1 MAAVASGG
9 SGSERSRSRAAR
21 SSGALTPWRRLVR
34 VRTAVGDD
42 RKQLQPSLPP
52 SRSVTGTWVQGRRGH
67 PRCGAATP
75 CQVQPHPQKKKK
87 APTSTAVSTLP
98 SPRLSPGALLISPA
112 VARGGGWVQARP
124 LRPRRVAHSL
134 LTGPTAPVDAGHAPP
149 SLSRRERERKRDPER
164 VRGVRG
170 LGPWG
175 WCGRRRLVQIME
187 VQRSRAI
194 A

>member
-87 APTSTAVSTLP
+87 LQPRRP
-98 SPRLSPGALLISPA
+98 SPRCRRGVSCAA
-112 VARGGGWVQARP
+112 VARGLSVWGRGRGEWGLSPAWLIMEGHGRRP
-124 LRPRRVAHSL
+124 ANGNLVPRRRR
-134 LTGPTAPVDAGHAPP
+134 PVVFWTEQRRRREVGFIDRLNEIEPGWKI
-149 SLSRRERERKRDPER
+149 RRERK
-164 VRGVRG
+164 
-170 LGPWG
+170 
-175 WCGRRRLVQIME
+175 
-187 VQRSRAI
+187 
-194 A
+194 